1 MGCGPSKAA
10 SVPPDLGH
18 PPPYNAR
25 KAPLTAQQQQ
35 QLQELTVRL
44 LEALAATRERVALP
58 VLPTEQRLTSGQR
71 GISRIGL
78 AGLRAFFERVDAM
91 DKVMQDVV
99 NEAGFNESAC
109 ELCKST
115 GLSLAETLVREA
127 DGAAGFDGVIGPA
140 TSFFSYSWTGTKLR
154 DMLDAIERALATLEQ
169 DGTPRFVWVRRAP
182 RARQRSRYPY
192 APWPRVAPPPHRLC
206 SPNLRRRARARW
218 TPSATPQRALSM
230 CACVCVCVRRSTS
243 SARRSRCC
251 RA

>member
-1 MGCGPSKAA
+1 MGCCASKGDAA
-10 SVPPDLGH
+10 VAPLDAVAVALP
-18 PPPYNAR
+18 
-25 KAPLTAQQQQ
+25 PLTAKQQ

-78 AGLRAFFERVDAM
+78 AGLRAFFERVGAM

-154 DMLDAIERALATLEQ
+154 DMLDAIERTLATLEQ
-169 DGTPRFVWVRRAP
+169 DGTPRFVWVRRAVP
-182 RARQRSRYPY
+182 R
-192 APWPRVAPPPHRLC
+192 
-206 SPNLRRRARARW
+206 
-218 TPSATPQRALSM
+218 PSAQPQSPRPLAAR
-230 CACVCVCVRRSTS
+230 CAPRR
-243 SARRSRCC
+243 
-251 RA
+251 

>member
-10 SVPPDLGH
+10 SVAPDLGQ
-18 PPPYNAR
+18 PTPYNAR
-25 KAPLTAQQQQ
+25 KTPLTAHQQ

-78 AGLRAFFERVDAM
+78 AGLRAFFERVGAM

-182 RARQRSRYPY
+182 RARPRSRNPH
-192 APWPRVAPPPHRLC
+192 APWPRVAPPPIYK
-206 SPNLRRRARARW
+206 
-218 TPSATPQRALSM
+218 
-230 CACVCVCVRRSTS
+230 
-243 SARRSRCC
+243 
-251 RA
+251 